1 MLGFMTSINIAFL
14 PKGSIINISKTI
26 WYEKYSIVPGTSFFK
41 KRKETIAMLHLVHAL
56 VNDGLIID

>member
-26 WYEKYSIVPGTSFFK
+26 WYEKYSVVPGTSLK
-41 KRKETIAMLHLVHAL
+41 KKETIAMLHLVYAPI
-56 VNDGLIID
+56 ND